1 MNTRMAFIMLSLIF
15 SSNVALAIVNGAELS
30 EPQHPEISLL
40 LMSSKKLKANEMVR
54 VSVDDFESVCSGSF
68 ISDQLVLTAGHCLTD
83 GSKSLYP
90 YLARKKGSAFHLTEP
105 VSAASA
111 YVSEERDGVSAVGG
125 CSARLKPLPETKTL
139 DLALI
144 LFPPQTSDRW
154 FEINPSYVP
163 AVGDKLV
170 YFGFGSTI
178 DPFTNSGAIGIRKS
192 APALRFSQSKVW
204 RASQQRVGFVAPQH
218 LAFAAEGDSGGPV
231 LVDRKLVGVVSTLS
245 ERCESEWGHDYAMLN
260 TSSLISTS
268 EAKLFIEQALNKFK
282 SLRLK

>member
-1 MNTRMAFIMLSLIF
+1 MNTCMAFIMLSF
-15 SSNVALAIVNGAELS
+15 
-30 EPQHPEISLL
+30 
-40 LMSSKKLKANEMVR
+40 
-54 VSVDDFESVCSGSF
+54 
-68 ISDQLVLTAGHCLTD
+68 
-83 GSKSLYP
+83 
-90 YLARKKGSAFHLTEP
+90 
-105 VSAASA
+105 ASA

-178 DPFTNSGAIGIRKS
+178 DPFTNSGVIGIRKS

-245 ERCESEWGHDYAMLN
+245 ERCEIKVCYPDPFHESDHVPGELSPPTPAPERPIATPAANLEYFAYEMRIQ
-260 TSSLISTS
+260 S
-268 EAKLFIEQALNKFK
+268 
-282 SLRLK
+282 